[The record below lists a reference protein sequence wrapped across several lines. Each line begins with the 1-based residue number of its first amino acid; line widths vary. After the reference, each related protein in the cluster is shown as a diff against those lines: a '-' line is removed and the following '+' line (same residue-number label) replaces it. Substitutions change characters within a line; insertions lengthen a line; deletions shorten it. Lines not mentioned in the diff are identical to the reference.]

1 MTDTLKATSAFK
13 FNAKSK
19 EAVKTSVESEVALA
33 GASVSKDT
41 AHKALGKIIDQKTG
55 ANVPIFP
62 TLKANG
68 KWETYQ
74 QNQTGSFTHV
84 EWLRGM
90 AFMEL
95 VMDSIKAQITDDS
108 TVDAKTVLL
117 NIKRNCKYW
126 EGTRKSSDAVSR
138 ARKDDLKNP
147 EGKVSKPNAS
157 GSSDAGE
164 SLTSTQSL
172 HESLN
177 KAIGLINTIVD
188 EQGTAGLDA
197 KKSKSDS
204 DQAIK
209 LIQNLQALYPL
220 EA

>member
-1 MTDTLKATSAFK
+1 MTDTLTG
-13 FNAKSK
+13 
-19 EAVKTSVESEVALA
+19 TSVFNFKPEAHEAIKASIQSEVALDK
-33 GASVSKDT
+33 ASVSKDT
-41 AHKALGKIIDQKTG
+41 AHSALGRIIDVKSE

-68 KWETYQ
+68 KWETYAK
-74 QNQTGSFTHV
+74 NQTGSFTHG

-95 VMDSIKAQITDDS
+95 IMDSIKEHTPEGS
-108 TVDAKTVLL
+108 NVEAKTVLL
-117 NIKRNCKYW
+117 NIKRNCKHW
-126 EGTRKSSDAVSR
+126 EGTKKSAGAVSR
-138 ARKDDLKNP
+138 AKKSKLKNP
-147 EGKVSKPNAS
+147 EGNVPKPS
-157 GSSDAGE
+157 TSSSSESED

-172 HESLN
+172 HASLN

-188 EQGTAGLDA
+188 EQGTAGLDVA
-197 KKSKSDS
+197 KSKTDA

-220 EA
+220 ES

>member
-1 MTDTLKATSAFK
+1 
-13 FNAKSK
+13 
-19 EAVKTSVESEVALA
+19 
-33 GASVSKDT
+33 
-41 AHKALGKIIDQKTG
+41 
-55 ANVPIFP
+55 
-62 TLKANG
+62 
-68 KWETYQ
+68 
-74 QNQTGSFTHV
+74 TGSFTHV

-147 EGKVSKPNAS
+147 EGKVSQPNAS